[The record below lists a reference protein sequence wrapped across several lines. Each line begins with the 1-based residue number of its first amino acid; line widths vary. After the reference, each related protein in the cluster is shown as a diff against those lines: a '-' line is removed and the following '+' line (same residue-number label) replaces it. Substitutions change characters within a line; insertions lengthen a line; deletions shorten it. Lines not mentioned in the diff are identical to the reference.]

1 LPQGRYGRA
10 LTADRSDRAN
20 AQMLSLLVG
29 DFTDLTEGKVH
40 DICDEDMAVAR
51 AKTPAEK
58 AVFSSVRFSIV
69 PR

>member
-1 LPQGRYGRA
+1 
-10 LTADRSDRAN
+10 
-20 AQMLSLLVG
+20 MLSLLVG
-29 DFTDLTEGKVH
+29 DFTELTEGKVH